1 MDVFVKKKKE
11 KKIEK
16 NISFV
21 SYIIFNKTK
30 MRVNDF
36 GWTGSSDEEE
46 SSGVISVLT
55 TQKSFLMFEPF
66 WMFAEPSLR

>member
-1 MDVFVKKKKE
+1 MFLLRKRKRQ
-11 KKIEK
+11 KIEK

-21 SYIIFNKTK
+21 IYIIFNKTK

-36 GWTGSSDEEE
+36 AWTRSSDEEE

-55 TQKSFLMFEPF
+55 TQKSFWMFEPF
-66 WMFAEPSLR
+66 WMFVEPSLR